1 MGESYRGLTIKIGGD
16 VSGLSKALKSAD
28 NAIRQTQS
36 ELRKID
42 KGLKFDSTSTML
54 INSKIDELGQRS
66 QQANARLVRMKETL
80 NSLKG
85 TQIEKLAQ
93 ESKNLALAAEN
104 ARTRYARVDEELAR
118 TYRSLEKVAKAND
131 VAFDRNDIE
140 GSIAA
145 LKEQNLITDEQIAK
159 IRELRKAHNE
169 AFDSNEI
176 HKQAL
181 QYKDLT
187 IEIQRTEA
195 EVKSYVKAQS
205 ALKSSSW
212 DKQRSDVK
220 ALKEEL
226 DNINGISKILKNEFK
241 TLESAFKLDPSNISK
256 INDVTKNLSDQIGLA
271 EDKANSLKKAISNL
285 ESSGIS
291 SANKSTKQLAEAAQL
306 AETRYEKA
314 TQSVTDLAAELQKA
328 RENAIALE
336 SASGKGSDEYKEQQ
350 NQVKALE
357 QELKKLIEVQ
367 EQASHSLDMARGEQE
382 LNSLKTQLKATNA
395 EMGELQG
402 QMSGLTAKS
411 SVANSAIKLI
421 GMTAYATVS
430 PAFMQLGYSSINAAD
445 QIDSSFRN
453 MKKTVNGTEEDFNHL
468 RDAAIEFS
476 RTNAVSADTI
486 LNIEAMG
493 GQLGIAVEN
502 LEDFGEVVSNL
513 DIATNMDADT
523 IAEKLG
529 QLNGIMPDIND
540 NYEAFGDALV
550 RLGNNMPA
558 QESAIMDVTSRI
570 GSMGSIVGMTTPE
583 ILAWATAIASTGQ
596 GSESA
601 GTAISNT
608 MSDIETAVSSGGD
621 KLQAFADVAG
631 MSAQEF
637 ADAWNNTPSEA
648 MQAFVEG
655 LKRINEEGG
664 SVDGTLQG
672 LGITGVR
679 QKQALQGLTQTCD
692 TLNDSLTMSE
702 DAWNGVGDEW
712 GEAGDA
718 AREAA
723 QKSEG
728 FSGALQILK
737 NSANELGYEFGQA
750 MIPFIE
756 AATAAIQIFTDAFK
770 AAPGPIRELAV
781 VIGLLGVASGPAIT
795 GYSSLANAVG
805 QHKKNAAAAAAAQKA
820 MNAST
825 EAAGVAAA
833 VAGTNFDT
841 SSKKAKLLAFQTKA
855 ASVAMKAFK
864 IAAGGI
870 AVAALAILGD
880 QLIKAYEHSQNLTK
894 ATTGLEDAV
903 SSINTTQAQG
913 DLSEL
918 AGVSGSTAL
927 SVEELTQK
935 SAELA
940 DTISERNQEVVNNS
954 AMLEEY
960 GSVIDELAYKEGLTK
975 DEAARLKA
983 AVDGLND
990 SCGTNYEVVQNSAGA
1005 YEILK
1010 DGAEQSK
1017 EAILEL
1023 IDAQELQWKSEAVQ
1037 SNYEDTYKQKL
1048 DAINTVSEAQKKY
1061 DDELR
1066 KYNEWVEKNGES
1078 EESLAAYTLQ
1088 TGDAFGK
1095 AGQDLKDA
1103 KANLESLSDSTSVAE
1118 NQLNLLTMASMDGA
1132 SANAKFAASND
1143 QLMASLSAASGSST
1157 EFITACD
1164 DLGIS
1169 LEDLA
1174 TSNPEALSQLASS
1187 WDGNISSMIKKAD
1200 ELGLDIGDTQELV
1213 SKYVGQINETL
1224 TGMGSGF
1231 TNKLQSLGIDIDQFS
1246 QKLFDA
1252 GISTEQ
1258 LNSIGSENIAALATA
1273 FQGNVDQIV
1282 WAIENYNN
1290 APIIDK
1296 NGNVAVDETQLIDSQ
1311 NNVYTW
1317 NGTQLLDKDNKVVA
1331 DDVDLLDAQGHV
1343 VTWNGTKLEPK
1354 EATAEVSGDASD
1366 GRAESQVEDTSDAI
1380 SGLKSKDVTVNAKG
1394 NYGSAASSIW
1404 DLGRAIGSLVSNTVK
1419 VVTRRNA
1426 KGGIRMHADGGI
1438 ATRAVPLDI
1447 VGEAGAEAI
1456 VPLTNKRYSQPFVN
1470 LISDGVVS
1478 KLSKSISI
1486 PSTRELA
1493 EMAADSVSEANRL
1506 SSQVTQI
1513 TNNTTTNSSQ
1523 TIVYQI
1529 GDITLEEG
1537 SDAAKLLENFV
1548 DLVIDSKGAM

>member
-118 TYRSLEKVAKAND
+118 TYRSLEKIAKAND
-131 VAFDRNDIE
+131 IAFDRDDIE

-169 AFDSNEI
+169 AFNSNEI

-241 TLESAFKLDPSNISK
+241 TLESAFRLDPSNISK

-382 LNSLKTQLKATNA
+382 LNSLKTQLKATNT

-411 SVANSAIKLI
+411 SVANSAIKSI

-513 DIATNMDADT
+513 DIATNMDAET

-558 QESAIMDVTSRI
+558 QESAIMDITSRI

-648 MQAFVEG
+648 MQAFIEG

-756 AATAAIQIFTDAFK
+756 AATTAIQIFTDAFK

-833 VAGTNFDT
+833 VAGTNFEK
-841 SSKKAKLLAFQTKA
+841 SSKKAKLLSLQTKA
-855 ASVAMKAFK
+855 ASIAMTGLKV
-864 IAAGGI
+864 AAGVGGV
-870 AVAALAILGD
+870 VAISLLID
-880 QLIKAYEHSQNLTK
+880 QLIKAYTYMENLDK
-894 ATTGLEDAV
+894 ATNGLSEATR
-903 SSINTTQAQG
+903 SINTTQAQSNLTG
-913 DLSEL
+913 LSDS
-918 AGVSGSTAL
+918 ADSTAL
-927 SVEELTQK
+927 SLEELMEKQ
-935 SAELA
+935 AQLA
-940 DTISERNQEVVNNS
+940 DTIIERNQEVANNS
-954 AMLEEY
+954 GMLDEY
-960 GSVIDELAYKEGLTK
+960 MSVINELGNQSELTAE
-975 DEAARLKA
+975 EAGRLQTA
-983 AVDGLND
+983 IDGVNSIL
-990 SCGTNYEVVQNSAGA
+990 GTNYEVVSSSSGG
-1005 YEILK
+1005 YSIMK
-1010 DGAEQSK
+1010 DGVEQ
-1017 EAILEL
+1017 
-1023 IDAQELQWKSEAVQ
+1023 
-1037 SNYEDTYKQKL
+1037 TTG
-1048 DAINTVSEAQKKY
+1048 AINDLIEAQKIQMELEALNATY
-1061 DDELR
+1061 QDEYKAEAEATKTLAEEKR
-1066 KYNEWVEKNGES
+1066 KLNDIEEQYNEMKYAQGGVS
-1078 EESLAAYTLQ
+1078 EELARQYDEQSEKVRQAQEALDSATDSASKANQQAVLLNSSLAENAT
-1088 TGDAFGK
+1088 
-1095 AGQDLKDA
+1095 
-1103 KANLESLSDSTSVAE
+1103 AN
-1118 NQLNLLTMASMDGA
+1118 M
-1132 SANAKFAASND
+1132 KFAASND
-1143 QLMASLSAASGSST
+1143 TLKNALMVASGDMN
-1157 EFITACD
+1157 EFIAACD
-1164 DLGIS
+1164 ESGIS
-1169 LEDLA
+1169 LEELA
-1174 TSNPEALSQLASS
+1174 ATNEDAMIKLAES
-1187 WDGNISSMIKKAD
+1187 WDGNKASLESLSSA
-1200 ELGLDIGDTQELV
+1200 TQGNMDLMV
-1213 SKYVGQINETL
+1213 WCIQHSLLTL
-1224 TGMGSGF
+1224 REMFIHGMG
-1231 TNKLQSLGIDIDQFS
+1231 
-1246 QKLFDA
+1246 
-1252 GISTEQ
+1252 
-1258 LNSIGSENIAALATA
+1258 
-1273 FQGNVDQIV
+1273 
-1282 WAIENYNN
+1282 
-1290 APIIDK
+1290 P
-1296 NGNVAVDETQLIDSQ
+1296 
-1311 NNVYTW
+1311 
-1317 NGTQLLDKDNKVVA
+1317 
-1331 DDVDLLDAQGHV
+1331 
-1343 VTWNGTKLEPK
+1343 
-1354 EATAEVSGDASD
+1354 
-1366 GRAESQVEDTSDAI
+1366 
-1380 SGLKSKDVTVNAKG
+1380 
-1394 NYGSAASSIW
+1394 SS
-1404 DLGRAIGSLVSNTVK
+1404 
-1419 VVTRRNA
+1419 
-1426 KGGIRMHADGGI
+1426 
-1438 ATRAVPLDI
+1438 
-1447 VGEAGAEAI
+1447 
-1456 VPLTNKRYSQPFVN
+1456 
-1470 LISDGVVS
+1470 
-1478 KLSKSISI
+1478 
-1486 PSTRELA
+1486 
-1493 EMAADSVSEANRL
+1493 
-1506 SSQVTQI
+1506 
-1513 TNNTTTNSSQ
+1513 
-1523 TIVYQI
+1523 
-1529 GDITLEEG
+1529 
-1537 SDAAKLLENFV
+1537 
-1548 DLVIDSKGAM
+1548 